1 MSSKFLIIGTF
12 LFRFVRCFAMAGL
25 GYFVRGLLHADAAH
39 MVGRNRSSR
48 RFCELMEAAVALISL
63 LFSPRC
69 SAGIQAGLV

>member
-12 LFRFVRCFAMAGL
+12 LFRFVRCFWAD
-25 GYFVRGLLHADAAH
+25 FVRGLLRADAAH
-39 MVGRNRSSR
+39 MVGLNRSSR

-69 SAGIQAGLV
+69 SAGIQAAGGYVY